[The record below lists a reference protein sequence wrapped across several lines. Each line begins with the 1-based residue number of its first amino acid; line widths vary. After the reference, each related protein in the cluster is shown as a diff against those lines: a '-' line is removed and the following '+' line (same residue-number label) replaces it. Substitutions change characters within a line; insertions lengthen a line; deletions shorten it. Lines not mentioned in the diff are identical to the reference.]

1 MAPRPFASALALT
14 VAATALAGGC
24 SWSRFD
30 DVTADAPI
38 VMLKK
43 PGAMRAGFGVGLA
56 TAANEEESVL
66 LVGGSVGL
74 SNASSYFLG
83 SGEDPTVDATVTE
96 YCRGD
101 GACFLGS
108 PFVGMPRALLD
119 DEPEGHP
126 LCFVLGIGSTPVHGN
141 GLAVRCG
148 DGLLFSYP
156 VPERYRRDVDFAIET
171 DQPEIVALATDGTE
185 LPALIVGAPSVE
197 LAFVYPPGTVKPIEL
212 TLPGKA
218 PESFG
223 TEVAAWTAGDARLY
237 AVAAPA
243 VGELYLFREEGG
255 AVDFIGCLGGTPG
268 FGRALATGVVLGD
281 DSTPELAVSDEGLV
295 YVFDGQKLAELPR
308 ATSVTCSLAALP
320 EEALVSSFTCG
331 SLDDLEGCDSSRF
344 GETIAIGD
352 LDGDGDGEVVVG
364 APGMTVRGEA
374 KAGAVLVWDLE
385 ERGDIE
391 LTEAK
396 FISSAEENDQLGASL
411 VLPRVGERNIIAAGA
426 PGNGKV
432 ALFYCS
438 SLLPAGAEG
447 TRCK

>member
-1 MAPRPFASALALT
+1 MTRVGFASSLALG
-14 VAATALAGGC
+14 LAGLVAGC

-43 PGAMRAGFGVGLA
+43 PSDMRAGFGVGLA
-56 TAANEEESVL
+56 AAADAERSTV

-74 SNASSYFLG
+74 SNASSFELG
-83 SGEDPTVDATVTE
+83 SGQDPTVNATVTE
-96 YCRGD
+96 YCNGAE
-101 GACFLGS
+101 ACFLGA
-108 PFVGMPRALLD
+108 PFVGMPRAILD
-119 DEPEGHP
+119 DDPAGHP
-126 LCFVLGIGSTPVHGN
+126 QCFVLGIGQTPVHGN
-141 GLAVRCG
+141 GVSVRCG

-156 VPERYRRDVDFAIET
+156 VPESYQDDVDFAIET

-197 LAFVYPPGTVKPIEL
+197 LAFAYPPGTVDPVEL
-212 TLPGKA
+212 VPPGEV
-218 PESFG
+218 PETYGSV
-223 TEVAAWTAGDARLY
+223 VAAWPAGEARLY
-237 AVAAPA
+237 AVSAPGA
-243 VGELYLFREEGG
+243 GSLYLFREVGG
-255 AVDFIGCLGGTPG
+255 DAEFIGCLGGSSN

-281 DSTPELAVSDEGLV
+281 DSTPDLAVTDDRLV
-295 YVFDGQKLAELPR
+295 YVFDGQKLAELPSSSS
-308 ATSVTCSLAALP
+308 AVCSLAALP
-320 EEALVSSFTCG
+320 ENALVSSFTCG
-331 SLDDLEGCDSSRF
+331 STDDIEGCDSSRF
-344 GETIAIGD
+344 GETLAIGD
-352 LDGDGDGEVVVG
+352 LDGDGDGELAVG
-364 APGMTVRGEA
+364 APGMTARGESN
-374 KAGAVLVWDLE
+374 AGAVLVWDLE

-411 VLPRVGERNIIAAGA
+411 VLPRVGERHIIAAGA

-447 TRCK
+447 ARCN